1 MCQQQTEIQCMQTF
15 FGIGKKKKEN
25 LTEKETWLCT
35 LAFVVN
41 KDVSHTFLSWACSHI
56 YEMLEIAK
64 EVDQIYQEKNRK
76 SWSGISTALAVLER
90 ASVVI
95 TRASTLSLS

>member
-15 FGIGKKKKEN
+15 FRLGKKEKEN
-25 LTEKETWLCT
+25 LQEKEAWLCT

-41 KDVSHTFLSWACSHI
+41 KNVSHTFLSWACSHI
-56 YEMLEIAK
+56 YEMMDIAK
-64 EVDQIYQEKNRK
+64 EIDQMYQENNRK

-90 ASVVI
+90 SAAVI
-95 TRASTLSLS
+95 TRASTLSFS